1 MSAETVRS
9 AAGAVARR
17 LPSAFAPLLLVAAL
31 LAAVPLAARAD
42 HVRPVPS
49 GPAAVVAAYA
59 AAVNAGDLGA
69 ILALYADDAVHVA
82 LPAAEGSGVRVG
94 KEQFRLFY
102 EQGIAN
108 GDRVE
113 VVAGTLAVAGD
124 RVAFVARLASEPW
137 RALGIEQLEA
147 NAEAVVQGG
156 RITTHVV
163 MLTPGS
169 ARALLTARGA
179 IPGAPAGDAPE
190 AVQRPHGPH

>member
-42 HVRPVPS
+42 HAQPVPS
-49 GPAAVVAAYA
+49 GPAAVVEDYV
-59 AAVNAGDLGA
+59 AAVNAGDLEA

-82 LPAAEGSGVRVG
+82 LPAAEGSGVCVG
-94 KEQFRLFY
+94 KAQFGLWYAQSVADR
-102 EQGIAN
+102 
-108 GDRVE
+108 DRVE
-113 VVAGTLAVAGD
+113 VVDGTLAVAGD
-124 RVAFVARLASEPW
+124 RVTFLARLTSEPW

-147 NAEAVVQGG
+147 NAEAVIEGG

-169 ARALLTARGA
+169 ARALLSARGA